1 MKVLLYWLLAFLF
14 ATSNSPTWA
23 QALPQASPDRVN
35 RTVSG
40 VMQQGLK
47 SRGFAA
53 NDPRFGNT
61 LAKITPSVASIAGT
75 SAAAI
80 TVGTVTAPAW
90 ATVALAAG
98 IGAVV
103 TYSVSLGLDALVSWL
118 FGDNSISDTV
128 EGTPLDSSQGIQQ
141 GGAAWRT
148 SDYVTYLY
156 GGDPAAIGNQAR
168 YNIFK
173 RGGGTGTYSPV
184 TCETVSTVQ
193 VKCGS
198 IIVALISSGAPGTC
212 PAGSF
217 WISGGCSLY
226 GFAQTSSSH
235 TNATPQDAIARI
247 PASDLDKPLNPA
259 IIAALANRVW
269 EQAAAQPG
277 YAGLPYSHATPI
289 TQAEVQ
295 AWQQANPQYTPT
307 VRDFVS
313 PNPSTSTSPNPWSL
327 PSDLADPK
335 LTPVTSNTGTTNPAS
350 ESPQQNLGPDPGIG
364 APTLEQP
371 PTAQQIAQPVLDLLP
386 EFRNFHAT
394 AHTGS
399 CPRPTIELYGTHV
412 LEAHCTL
419 IEDNK
424 AVIQAAMTFAWA
436 ALALFII
443 LSA

>member
-1 MKVLLYWLLAFLF
+1 MKFLF
-14 ATSNSPTWA
+14 HWLMALLIATHSS
-23 QALPQASPDRVN
+23 ASWSYVGSEPHPDQVN
-35 RTVSG
+35 RAVSG
-40 VMQQGLK
+40 VIQKAMQ
-47 SRGFAA
+47 SRGFTPV
-53 NDPRFGNT
+53 DPRFGNT
-61 LAKITPSVASIAGT
+61 LAKITPSVASVAGT

-118 FGDNSISDTV
+118 FGDNSVSDTI

-198 IIVALISSGAPGTC
+198 IVVALISSGAPGTC

-235 TNATPQDAIARI
+235 TNSTPQDAIARI
-247 PASDLDKPLNPA
+247 PASDLDKALNPA

-313 PNPSTSTSPNPWSL
+313 PNPATSTSPNPWSL

-350 ESPQQNLGPDPGIG
+350 DSPQQNLGPDPGIG
-364 APTLEQP
+364 SPTLEQP
-371 PTAQQIAQPVLDLLP
+371 PTAQQIAQPVLCV
-386 EFRNFHAT
+386 FWRT
-394 AHTGS
+394 
-399 CPRPTIELYGTHV
+399 
-412 LEAHCTL
+412 
-419 IEDNK
+419 
-424 AVIQAAMTFAWA
+424 
-436 ALALFII
+436 
-443 LSA
+443 